1 MREPGLRI
9 GQLARQLGTTTK
21 TLRFYEQAGL
31 LQAVQRSDVGYRLYD
46 ASAAKRA
53 GLVLGLRR
61 LGLTIE
67 EMRELLHDD
76 RNDHDGPNVRQRL
89 MALMDD
95 KLRELDVDLSVLQ
108 GRRDDLAARH
118 EALLSIPRT
127 HAGHCVCAALF
138 IPCSCGTDAV
148 RH

>member
-9 GQLARQLGTTTK
+9 GQLAKQLGTTTK

-67 EMRELLHDD
+67 EMRELLHE
-76 RNDHDGPNVRQRL
+76 DHAGPNVRQRL

-95 KLRELDVDLSVLQ
+95 KLRELDVDLGVMQ

-118 EALLSIPRT
+118 EALLSIPRNRP
-127 HAGHCVCAALF
+127 GHCVCAALLV
-138 IPCSCGTDAV
+138 PCTCEE
-148 RH
+148 